1 MASTAESLRST
12 CGSVRGEP
20 ECSKQRSPA
29 ATPQV
34 GQGTDD
40 NCSGVRSLIRIRI
53 EYDKIDWK
61 TVRFGTVSGT
71 GPTIRFPRA
80 LDNLSGIAHKF
91 HMKPAIHLSATT
103 VLNQAGLW
111 QTWYQAVV

>member
-1 MASTAESLRST
+1 MASAAESLRST

-29 ATPQV
+29 ATPHV

-40 NCSGVRSLIRIRI
+40 NCSGVSSLMRIQRG
-53 EYDKIDWK
+53 YDKIGWK

-71 GPTIRFPRA
+71 EPTIRFRRA

-91 HMKPAIHLSATT
+91 HTKSAIHLSATT
-103 VLNQAGLW
+103 VFHQAQMRGF
-111 QTWYQAVV
+111 

>member
-1 MASTAESLRST
+1 MASAAESLRST

-29 ATPQV
+29 ATPHV

-40 NCSGVRSLIRIRI
+40 NCSGVSSLMRIQRG
-53 EYDKIDWK
+53 YDKISWK

-71 GPTIRFPRA
+71 EPTIRFRRA

-91 HMKPAIHLSATT
+91 HPKSAIHYPRQRYSTRLKMR
-103 VLNQAGLW
+103 GF
-111 QTWYQAVV
+111 